1 VLVPEVR
8 VTSRFALVFV
18 VLLLASSCTVKSSV
32 FGLKPEYP
40 ENRIGGLYRS
50 DTNKIVFVEV
60 DSLQPTLRW
69 ESFPRPQDLKEDKA
83 LSAIKNV
90 TYDLKIW
97 RSEGGYPAAIIC
109 SKQGL
114 NEPHYRLE
122 EPLEPC
128 SRYFWTIRA
137 RFELGEKVR
146 VTEWGISTNGI
157 PQDWEAIL
165 NSSLALGRRS
175 PIVPNRD
182 LYRFKAPCSETTV
195 SKGPKTFN
203 GK

>member
-1 VLVPEVR
+1 MI
-8 VTSRFALVFV
+8 SRYALVFV
-18 VLLLASSCTVKSSV
+18 VFLLATSCTVKSSV

-50 DTNKIVFVEV
+50 DTNEIVFVEV
-60 DSLQPTLRW
+60 DSFQPTLRW
-69 ESFPRPQDLKEDKA
+69 ESFPRPQDLKEDNA
-83 LSAIKNV
+83 LSSIKNV

-97 RSEGGYPAAIIC
+97 RSEGNYPAVLIC

-114 NEPHYRLE
+114 HEPRYKLE

-137 RFELGEKVR
+137 RFEIEGKGR
-146 VTEWGISTNGI
+146 VTEWGVSIMGI
-157 PQDWEAIL
+157 PQDMDAMLI
-165 NSSLALGRRS
+165 SSHAFGRRS

-182 LYRFKAPCSETTV
+182 LYRFKAPC
-195 SKGPKTFN
+195 PKAAFGEGSRVFD

>member
-1 VLVPEVR
+1 
-8 VTSRFALVFV
+8 VTSRYALVFV
-18 VLLLASSCTVKSSV
+18 VLVLVTSCTVKSSV
-32 FGLKPEYP
+32 LGLKPEYP

-50 DTNKIVFVEV
+50 DTNEIVFVEV

-83 LSAIKNV
+83 LSSIKNV

-97 RSEGGYPAAIIC
+97 RSDDGYPAAVMC

-114 NEPHYRLE
+114 REPHYKLE

-128 SRYFWTIRA
+128 SKYFWTIRA
-137 RFELGEKVR
+137 RFEIDGKMR
-146 VTEWGISTNGI
+146 VTEWGISQSGI
-157 PQDWEAIL
+157 PQDMDAIL

-182 LYRFKAPCSETTV
+182 LYRFKAQCQQAPV
-195 SKGPKTFN
+195 NKGPKAFE
-203 GK
+203 GKQPVP